1 MRLRMSKHYHIAVV
15 GATGAVGVE
24 MFRVL
29 ERRAFPVASIRAF
42 GSKRSAGKSALFH
55 DEKIPVTELAP
66 ESFRGIDLALFSA
79 GTAVAREFA
88 PIARDAGAIVI
99 DNSSTFRMEPEV
111 PLVIPEING
120 DDVKLHR
127 GIIANPNCTTAVALM
142 AIYPLHRVF
151 HVQRVFAASY
161 QAVSGSGA
169 RGGLSAP
176 HRLQRAAAGRCI
188 SRKRLHQR
196 RNENAE

>member
-1 MRLRMSKHYHIAVV
+1 MSKHYHIAVV

-79 GTAVAREFA
+79 TKKSQSR
-88 PIARDAGAIVI
+88 
-99 DNSSTFRMEPEV
+99 NW
-111 PLVIPEING
+111 
-120 DDVKLHR
+120 
-127 GIIANPNCTTAVALM
+127 
-142 AIYPLHRVF
+142 
-151 HVQRVFAASY
+151 
-161 QAVSGSGA
+161 
-169 RGGLSAP
+169 
-176 HRLQRAAAGRCI
+176 RLNRFEELI
-188 SRKRLHQR
+188 SRSSVRAPLSQENLPQSRVMPARL
-196 RNENAE
+196 

>member
-1 MRLRMSKHYHIAVV
+1 MRLRMSKRYHIAVV

-29 ERRAFPVASIRAF
+29 ERRSFPVASIRALS
-42 GSKRSAGKSALFH
+42 SKRSAGKSVSFQN
-55 DEKIPVTELAP
+55 EKIDVEELTRD
-66 ESFRGIDLALFSA
+66 SFRGIDIALFSA
-79 GTAVAREFA
+79 GGAVAREFA

-99 DNSSTFRMEPEV
+99 DNSSTFRMEPDV

-120 DDVKLHR
+120 DDVKFHH

-151 HVQRVFAASY
+151 KVKIGRAHV
-161 QAVSGSGA
+161 
-169 RGGLSAP
+169 
-176 HRLQRAAAGRCI
+176 
-188 SRKRLHQR
+188 
-196 RNENAE
+196 